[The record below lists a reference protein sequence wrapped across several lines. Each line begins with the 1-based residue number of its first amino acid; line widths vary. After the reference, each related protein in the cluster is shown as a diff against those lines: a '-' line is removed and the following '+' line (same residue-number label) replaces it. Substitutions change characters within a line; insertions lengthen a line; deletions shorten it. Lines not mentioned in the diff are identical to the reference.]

1 MFSGII
7 QGQAILSTKKE
18 IDSIVKMEFETT
30 AFTPSD
36 LDLGASIA
44 INGVCLTATS
54 LSKDSFSVDV
64 STETLKCTNI
74 GELEINDMV
83 NIEQSLKIGDSIDG
97 HFVFGHVD
105 EVSILENIEELD
117 QTNILHFSLSKEG
130 MNFVVKKGSIAING
144 VSLTINGVTNHGF
157 EVMIIPHTL
166 KKTTFSEFKKGSR
179 ANIEYDML
187 ACYVQNQKGLDK

>member
-1 MFSGII
+1 MFSGIV
-7 QGQAILSTKKE
+7 QGQAILSSKE
-18 IDSIVKMEFETT
+18 DKESIVTMEFATT
-30 AFTPSD
+30 AFNPVD

-54 LSKDSFSVDV
+54 LNKDSFSVDV

-74 GELEINDMV
+74 GELELGDVV
-83 NIEQSLKIGDSIDG
+83 NIEQSLKLGDSIDG

-105 EVSILENIEELD
+105 EVSIVQKIDELD
-117 QTNILHFSLSKEG
+117 QTRILHFSLSKEG
-130 MNFVVKKGSIAING
+130 MKFVVKKGSIAING
-144 VSLTINGVTNHGF
+144 VSLTVNAVNDSGF

-166 KKTTFSEFKKGSR
+166 EKTTFNEFKKGTR

-187 ACYVQNQKGLDK
+187 ARYVQNLKD

>member
-1 MFSGII
+1 MFSGIVE
-7 QGQAILSTKKE
+7 GQATLSSKKE
-18 IDSIVKMEFETT
+18 EKSIVRMEFKTT
-30 AFTPSD
+30 GFNPTD

-54 LSKDSFSVDV
+54 LNKDSFSVDV

-74 GELEINDMV
+74 GELEVEDVV

-105 EVSILENIEELD
+105 EVSTVQNIEVLD
-117 QTNILHFSLSKEG
+117 QTKILHFSLSQEG
-130 MNFVVKKGSIAING
+130 MRFVVKKGSIAIDG
-144 VSLTINGVTNHGF
+144 VSLTVNEVSNTGF
-157 EVMIIPHTL
+157 QVMIIPHTL
-166 KKTTFSEFKKGSR
+166 EKTSFNDFKKGTR

-187 ACYVQNQKGLDK
+187 ARYVQNQKD

>member
-1 MFSGII
+1 MFSGIVE
-7 QGQAILSTKKE
+7 GQATLSSKKE
-18 IDSIVKMEFETT
+18 EKSIVRMEFKTT
-30 AFTPSD
+30 GFNPAD

-54 LSKDSFSVDV
+54 LNKDSFSVDV

-74 GELEINDMV
+74 GELEVEDVV

-105 EVSILENIEELD
+105 EVSTVQNIEVLD
-117 QTNILHFSLSKEG
+117 QTKILHFSLSQEG
-130 MNFVVKKGSIAING
+130 MRFVVKKGSIAIDG
-144 VSLTINGVTNHGF
+144 VSLTVNEVSNSGF
-157 EVMIIPHTL
+157 QVMIIPHTL
-166 KKTTFSEFKKGSR
+166 EKTSFNDIKKGTR

-187 ACYVQNQKGLDK
+187 ARYVQNQKD

>member
-1 MFSGII
+1 MFSGIVE
-7 QGQAILSTKKE
+7 GQATLSSKKE
-18 IDSIVKMEFETT
+18 EKSIVRMEFKTT
-30 AFTPSD
+30 GFNPTD

-54 LSKDSFSVDV
+54 LHKDSFSVDV

-74 GELEINDMV
+74 GELEVEDVV

-105 EVSILENIEELD
+105 EVSSVQNIEVLD
-117 QTNILHFSLSKEG
+117 QTKILHFSLSQEG
-130 MNFVVKKGSIAING
+130 MRFVVKKGSIAIDG
-144 VSLTINGVTNHGF
+144 VSLTVNEVSNSGF
-157 EVMIIPHTL
+157 QVMIIPHTL
-166 KKTTFSEFKKGSR
+166 EKTSFNDFKKGTR

-187 ACYVQNQKGLDK
+187 ARYVQNQKD

>member
-1 MFSGII
+1 MFSGIVE
-7 QGQAILSTKKE
+7 GQATLSSKKE
-18 IDSIVKMEFETT
+18 EKSIVRMEFKTT
-30 AFTPSD
+30 GFNPTD

-54 LSKDSFSVDV
+54 LNKDSFSVDV

-74 GELEINDMV
+74 GELEVEDVV

-105 EVSILENIEELD
+105 EVSTVQNIEVLD
-117 QTNILHFSLSKEG
+117 QTKILHFSLSQEG
-130 MNFVVKKGSIAING
+130 MRFVVKKGSIAIDG
-144 VSLTINGVTNHGF
+144 VSLTVNEVSNSGF
-157 EVMIIPHTL
+157 QVMIIPHTL
-166 KKTTFSEFKKGSR
+166 EKTSFNDFKKGTR

-187 ACYVQNQKGLDK
+187 ARYVQNQKD

>member
-1 MFSGII
+1 MFSGIVE
-7 QGQAILSTKKE
+7 GQATLSSKKE
-18 IDSIVKMEFETT
+18 EKSIVRMEFKTT
-30 AFTPSD
+30 GFNPTD

-54 LSKDSFSVDV
+54 LNKDSFSVDV

-74 GELEINDMV
+74 GELEVEDVV

-105 EVSILENIEELD
+105 EVSTVQNIEVLD
-117 QTNILHFSLSKEG
+117 QTKILHFSLSEEG
-130 MNFVVKKGSIAING
+130 MRFVVQKGSIAIDG
-144 VSLTINGVTNHGF
+144 VSLTVNEVSNSGF
-157 EVMIIPHTL
+157 QVMIIPHTL
-166 KKTTFSEFKKGSR
+166 EKTSFNDFKKGTR

-187 ACYVQNQKGLDK
+187 ARYVQNQKD

>member
-1 MFSGII
+1 MFSGIVE
-7 QGQAILSTKKE
+7 GQATLSSKKE
-18 IDSIVKMEFETT
+18 EKSIVRMEFNTT
-30 AFTPSD
+30 GFNPTD

-54 LSKDSFSVDV
+54 LNKDSFSVDV

-74 GELEINDMV
+74 GELEVGGVV

-105 EVSILENIEELD
+105 EVSTVQNIDVLD
-117 QTNILHFSLSKEG
+117 QTKILHFSLSEEG
-130 MNFVVKKGSIAING
+130 MRFVVKKGSIAIDG
-144 VSLTINGVTNHGF
+144 VSLTVNEVSNSGF
-157 EVMIIPHTL
+157 QVMIIPHTL
-166 KKTTFSEFKKGSR
+166 EKTSFNDFKKGTR

-187 ACYVQNQKGLDK
+187 ARYVQIRRID

>member
-1 MFSGII
+1 MFSGIV
-7 QGQAILSTKKE
+7 QGQAILSSKE
-18 IDSIVKMEFETT
+18 DKESIVTMEFATT
-30 AFTPSD
+30 AFNPVD

-54 LSKDSFSVDV
+54 LNKDSFSVDV

-74 GELEINDMV
+74 DELELGDVV
-83 NIEQSLKIGDSIDG
+83 NIEQSLKLGDSIDG

-105 EVSILENIEELD
+105 EVSIVQKIEELD
-117 QTNILHFSLSKEG
+117 QTKILHFSLSEEG
-130 MNFVVKKGSIAING
+130 MKFVVKKGSIAING
-144 VSLTINGVTNHGF
+144 VSLTVNAVNDSGF

-166 KKTTFSEFKKGSR
+166 EKTTFNEFKKGTR

-187 ACYVQNQKGLDK
+187 ARYVQNLKD

>member
-1 MFSGII
+1 MFSGIV
-7 QGQAILSTKKE
+7 QGQAILSSKE
-18 IDSIVKMEFETT
+18 DKESIVIMEFATT
-30 AFTPSD
+30 AFNPVD

-54 LSKDSFSVDV
+54 LNKDSFSVDV

-74 GELEINDMV
+74 DELELGDVV
-83 NIEQSLKIGDSIDG
+83 NIEQSLKLGDSIDG

-105 EVSILENIEELD
+105 EVSIVQKIEELD
-117 QTNILHFSLSKEG
+117 QTKILHFSLSEEG
-130 MNFVVKKGSIAING
+130 MKFVVKKGSIAING
-144 VSLTINGVTNHGF
+144 VSLTVNAVNDSGF

-166 KKTTFSEFKKGSR
+166 EKTTFNEFKKGTR

-187 ACYVQNQKGLDK
+187 ARYVQNLKD

>member
-1 MFSGII
+1 MFSGIV
-7 QGQAILSTKKE
+7 QGQAILSSKE
-18 IDSIVKMEFETT
+18 DKASIVTMEFATT
-30 AFTPSD
+30 AFNPVD

-54 LSKDSFSVDV
+54 LNKDSFSVDV

-74 GELEINDMV
+74 GELEVEDVV

-105 EVSILENIEELD
+105 EVSTVQNIEVLD
-117 QTNILHFSLSKEG
+117 QTKILHFSLSQEG
-130 MNFVVKKGSIAING
+130 MRFVVKKGSIAIDG
-144 VSLTINGVTNHGF
+144 VSLTVNEVSNSGF
-157 EVMIIPHTL
+157 QVMIIPHTL
-166 KKTTFSEFKKGSR
+166 EKTSFNDFKKGTR

-187 ACYVQNQKGLDK
+187 ARYVQNQKD

>member
-7 QGQAILSTKKE
+7 QGQATLTSKIET
-18 IDSIVKMEFETT
+18 DSIVKMNFTT
-30 AFTPSD
+30 KAFIPSD

-54 LSKDSFSVDV
+54 LTQDSFSVDV
-64 STETLKCTNI
+64 STETLRCTNI
-74 GELEINDMV
+74 GELEINDEV

-105 EVSILENIEELD
+105 EVATLQNIEELD
-117 QTNILHFSLSKEG
+117 QTKILNFSLSQEG
-130 MNFVVKKGSIAING
+130 MRFVVKKGSIAIDG
-144 VSLTINGVTNHGF
+144 VSLTVNEVSNSGF
-157 EVMIIPHTL
+157 QVMIIPHTL
-166 KKTTFSEFKKGSR
+166 EKTSFNDFKKGTR

-187 ACYVQNQKGLDK
+187 ARYIQNRRID

>member
-1 MFSGII
+1 MFSGIVE
-7 QGQAILSTKKE
+7 GQATLSSKKE
-18 IDSIVKMEFETT
+18 EKSIVRMEFKTT
-30 AFTPSD
+30 GFNPAD

-54 LSKDSFSVDV
+54 LNKDSFSVDV

-74 GELEINDMV
+74 GELEVEDVV

-105 EVSILENIEELD
+105 EVSTVQNIEVLD
-117 QTNILHFSLSKEG
+117 QTKILHFSLSEEG
-130 MNFVVKKGSIAING
+130 MRFVVKKGSIAIDG
-144 VSLTINGVTNHGF
+144 VSLTVNEVSNSGF
-157 EVMIIPHTL
+157 QVMIIPHTL
-166 KKTTFSEFKKGSR
+166 EKTSFNDFKKGTR

-187 ACYVQNQKGLDK
+187 ARYVQNLKD

>member
-1 MFSGII
+1 MFSGIV
-7 QGQAILSTKKE
+7 QGQAILSSKE
-18 IDSIVKMEFETT
+18 DKASIVTMEFATT
-30 AFTPSD
+30 AFNPVD

-54 LSKDSFSVDV
+54 LNKDSFSVDV

-74 GELEINDMV
+74 GELDLGDVV
-83 NIEQSLKIGDSIDG
+83 NIEQSLKLGDSIDG

-105 EVSILENIEELD
+105 EVSIVQKIDELD
-117 QTNILHFSLSKEG
+117 QTRILHFSLSKEG
-130 MNFVVKKGSIAING
+130 MKFVVKKGSIAING
-144 VSLTINGVTNHGF
+144 VSLTVNAVNDSGF

-166 KKTTFSEFKKGSR
+166 EKTTFNEFKKGTR

-187 ACYVQNQKGLDK
+187 ARYVQNLKDY

>member
-1 MFSGII
+1 MFSGIVE
-7 QGQAILSTKKE
+7 GQATLSSKKE
-18 IDSIVKMEFETT
+18 EKSIVRMEFKTT
-30 AFTPSD
+30 GFNPAD

-74 GELEINDMV
+74 GELEVEDVV

-105 EVSILENIEELD
+105 EVSTVQNTEVLD
-117 QTNILHFSLSKEG
+117 QTKILHFSLSQEG
-130 MNFVVKKGSIAING
+130 MRFVVKKGSIAIDG
-144 VSLTINGVTNHGF
+144 VSLTVNEVSNSGF
-157 EVMIIPHTL
+157 QVMIIPHTL
-166 KKTTFSEFKKGSR
+166 EKTSFNDFKKGTR
-179 ANIEYDML
+179 VNIEYDML
-187 ACYVQNQKGLDK
+187 ARYVQNQKD

>member
-1 MFSGII
+1 MFSGIVE
-7 QGQAILSTKKE
+7 GQATLSSKKE
-18 IDSIVKMEFETT
+18 EKSIVRMEFKTT
-30 AFTPSD
+30 GFNPTD

-54 LSKDSFSVDV
+54 LNKDSFSVDV

-74 GELEINDMV
+74 GELEVEDVV

-105 EVSILENIEELD
+105 EVSTVQNIEVLD
-117 QTNILHFSLSKEG
+117 QTKILHFSLSQEG
-130 MNFVVKKGSIAING
+130 MRFVVKKGSIAIDG
-144 VSLTINGVTNHGF
+144 VSLTVNEVSNSGF
-157 EVMIIPHTL
+157 KVMIIPHTL
-166 KKTTFSEFKKGSR
+166 EKTSFNDFKKGTR

-187 ACYVQNQKGLDK
+187 ARYVQNQKD

>member
-1 MFSGII
+1 MFSGIVE
-7 QGQAILSTKKE
+7 GQATLSSKKE
-18 IDSIVKMEFETT
+18 EKSIVRMEFKTT
-30 AFTPSD
+30 GFNPAD

-54 LSKDSFSVDV
+54 LNKDSFSVDV

-74 GELEINDMV
+74 GELEVEDVV

-105 EVSILENIEELD
+105 EVSTVQNIEVLD
-117 QTNILHFSLSKEG
+117 QTKILHFSLSEEG
-130 MNFVVKKGSIAING
+130 MRFVVKKGSVAIDG
-144 VSLTINGVTNHGF
+144 VSLTVNEVSNSGF
-157 EVMIIPHTL
+157 QVMIIPHTL
-166 KKTTFSEFKKGSR
+166 EKTSFNDFKKGTR

-187 ACYVQNQKGLDK
+187 ARYVQNQKD

>member
-1 MFSGII
+1 MFSGIVE
-7 QGQAILSTKKE
+7 GQATLSSKKE
-18 IDSIVKMEFETT
+18 AKSIVKMEFRTT
-30 AFTPSD
+30 AFNPTD

-54 LSKDSFSVDV
+54 LDEDSFSVDV

-74 GELEINDMV
+74 GELELGDVV
-83 NIEQSLKIGDSIDG
+83 NIEQSLKLGDSIDG

-105 EVSILENIEELD
+105 EVSTVQKIEELD
-117 QTNILHFSLSKEG
+117 QTRILHFSLSEEG
-130 MNFVVKKGSIAING
+130 MKFVVKKGSIAING
-144 VSLTINGVTNHGF
+144 VSLTVNAVNDSGF

-166 KKTTFSEFKKGSR
+166 EKTTFNEFKKGTR

-187 ACYVQNQKGLDK
+187 ARYVQNLKD

>member
-1 MFSGII
+1 MFSGIVE
-7 QGQAILSTKKE
+7 GQATLSSKKE
-18 IDSIVKMEFETT
+18 EKSIVRMEFNTT
-30 AFTPSD
+30 GFNPTD

-54 LSKDSFSVDV
+54 LNKDSFSVDV

-74 GELEINDMV
+74 GELEVGDVV

-105 EVSILENIEELD
+105 EVSTVQNIDVLD
-117 QTNILHFSLSKEG
+117 QTKILHFSLSEEG
-130 MNFVVKKGSIAING
+130 MRFVVKKGSIAIDG
-144 VSLTINGVTNHGF
+144 VSLTVNEVSNSGF
-157 EVMIIPHTL
+157 QVMIIPHTL
-166 KKTTFSEFKKGSR
+166 EKTSFNDFKKGTR

-187 ACYVQNQKGLDK
+187 ARYVQNQKD

>member
-1 MFSGII
+1 MFSGIV
-7 QGQAILSTKKE
+7 QGQAILSSKE
-18 IDSIVKMEFETT
+18 HKESIVTMEFATT
-30 AFTPSD
+30 AFNPVN

-54 LSKDSFSVDV
+54 LNKDSFSVDV

-74 GELEINDMV
+74 GELELGDVV
-83 NIEQSLKIGDSIDG
+83 NIEQSLKLGDSIDG

-105 EVSILENIEELD
+105 EVSTVQKIEELD
-117 QTNILHFSLSKEG
+117 QTRILHFLLSEEG
-130 MNFVVKKGSIAING
+130 MKFVVKKGSIAING
-144 VSLTINGVTNHGF
+144 VSLTVNAVNDSGF

-166 KKTTFSEFKKGSR
+166 EKTTFNEFKKGTR

-187 ACYVQNQKGLDK
+187 ARYVQNLKD

>member
-1 MFSGII
+1 MFSGIVE
-7 QGQAILSTKKE
+7 GQATLSSKKE
-18 IDSIVKMEFETT
+18 EKSIVRMEFKTT
-30 AFTPSD
+30 GFNPAD

-54 LSKDSFSVDV
+54 LNEDSFSVDV

-74 GELEINDMV
+74 GELEVEDVV

-105 EVSILENIEELD
+105 EVSTVQNIEVLD
-117 QTNILHFSLSKEG
+117 QTKILHFSLSQEG
-130 MNFVVKKGSIAING
+130 MRFVVKKGSIAIDG
-144 VSLTINGVTNHGF
+144 VSLTVNEVSNSGF
-157 EVMIIPHTL
+157 QVMIIPHTL
-166 KKTTFSEFKKGSR
+166 EKTSFNDFKKGTR

-187 ACYVQNQKGLDK
+187 ARYVQNQKD

>member
-1 MFSGII
+1 MFSGIVE
-7 QGQAILSTKKE
+7 GQATLSSKKE
-18 IDSIVKMEFETT
+18 EKSIVRMEFKTT
-30 AFTPSD
+30 GFNPTD

-54 LSKDSFSVDV
+54 LNKDSFSVDV

-74 GELEINDMV
+74 GDLEVEDVV

-105 EVSILENIEELD
+105 EVSTVQNIEVLD
-117 QTNILHFSLSKEG
+117 QTKILHFSLSKEG
-130 MNFVVKKGSIAING
+130 MRFVVKKGSIAIDG
-144 VSLTINGVTNHGF
+144 VSLTVNEVSNSGF
-157 EVMIIPHTL
+157 QVMIIPHTL
-166 KKTTFSEFKKGSR
+166 EKTSFNDFKKGTR

-187 ACYVQNQKGLDK
+187 ARYVQNQKD

>member
-1 MFSGII
+1 MFSGIVE
-7 QGQAILSTKKE
+7 GQATLSSKKE
-18 IDSIVKMEFETT
+18 EKSIVRMEFKTT
-30 AFTPSD
+30 GFNPTD

-54 LSKDSFSVDV
+54 LNKDSFSVDV

-74 GELEINDMV
+74 GDLEVEDVV

-105 EVSILENIEELD
+105 EVSTVQNIEVLD
-117 QTNILHFSLSKEG
+117 QTKILHFSLSQEG
-130 MNFVVKKGSIAING
+130 MRFVVKKGSIAIDG
-144 VSLTINGVTNHGF
+144 VSLTVNEVSNSGF
-157 EVMIIPHTL
+157 QVMIIPHTL
-166 KKTTFSEFKKGSR
+166 EKTSFNDFKKGTR

-187 ACYVQNQKGLDK
+187 ARYVQNQKD

>member
-1 MFSGII
+1 MFSGIV
-7 QGQAILSTKKE
+7 QGQAILSSKE
-18 IDSIVKMEFETT
+18 DKDSIVQMEFATT
-30 AFTPSD
+30 ALNPID

-54 LSKDSFSVDV
+54 LNKDSFSVDV

-74 GELEINDMV
+74 GELELGDVV
-83 NIEQSLKIGDSIDG
+83 NIEQSLKLGDSIDG

-105 EVSILENIEELD
+105 EVSIVQKIEELD
-117 QTNILHFSLSKEG
+117 QTRILHFSLSEEG
-130 MNFVVKKGSIAING
+130 MKFVVRKGSIAING
-144 VSLTINGVTNHGF
+144 VSLTVNSVNGSGF

-166 KKTTFSEFKKGSR
+166 EKTTFNEFKKGTR

-187 ACYVQNQKGLDK
+187 ARYVQNLKD

>member
-1 MFSGII
+1 MFSGIVE
-7 QGQAILSTKKE
+7 GQATLSSKKE
-18 IDSIVKMEFETT
+18 EKSIVRMEFKTT
-30 AFTPSD
+30 GFNPTD

-54 LSKDSFSVDV
+54 LNKDSFSVDV

-74 GELEINDMV
+74 GELVVEDVV

-105 EVSILENIEELD
+105 EVSTVQNIEVLD
-117 QTNILHFSLSKEG
+117 QTKILHFSLSEEG
-130 MNFVVKKGSIAING
+130 MRFVVKKGSIAIDG
-144 VSLTINGVTNHGF
+144 VSLTVNEVSNSGF
-157 EVMIIPHTL
+157 QVMIIPHTL
-166 KKTTFSEFKKGSR
+166 EKTSFNDFKKGTR

-187 ACYVQNQKGLDK
+187 ARYVQNQKD

>member
-1 MFSGII
+1 MFSGIV
-7 QGQAILSTKKE
+7 QGQAILSSKE
-18 IDSIVKMEFETT
+18 DKESIVKMEFATT
-30 AFTPSD
+30 AFNPVD

-54 LSKDSFSVDV
+54 LNKDSFSVDV

-74 GELEINDMV
+74 GELDLGDVV
-83 NIEQSLKIGDSIDG
+83 NIEQSLKLGDSIDG

-105 EVSILENIEELD
+105 EVSIVQNIEELD
-117 QTNILHFSLSKEG
+117 QTRILHFSLSEEG
-130 MNFVVKKGSIAING
+130 KKFVVKKGSIAING
-144 VSLTINGVTNHGF
+144 VSLTVNAVNDSGF

-166 KKTTFSEFKKGSR
+166 EKTTFNEFKKGTR

-187 ACYVQNQKGLDK
+187 ARYVQNLKD

>member
-1 MFSGII
+1 MFSGIVE
-7 QGQAILSTKKE
+7 GQATLSSKKE
-18 IDSIVKMEFETT
+18 EKSIVRMEFKTT
-30 AFTPSD
+30 GFNPTD

-54 LSKDSFSVDV
+54 LNKDSFSVDV

-74 GELEINDMV
+74 GELEVEDVV

-105 EVSILENIEELD
+105 EVSTVQNIEVLD
-117 QTNILHFSLSKEG
+117 QTKILHFSLSEEG
-130 MNFVVKKGSIAING
+130 LRFVVKKGSIAIDG
-144 VSLTINGVTNHGF
+144 VSLTVNEVSNSGF
-157 EVMIIPHTL
+157 QVMIIPHTL
-166 KKTTFSEFKKGSR
+166 EKTSFNDFKKGTR

-187 ACYVQNQKGLDK
+187 ARYVQNQKD